1 MENKE
6 RKEQEQLVEKAKAYF
21 DANGLTTAMEEFFGR
36 EDIKNTIHTKY
47 ACFEESINE
56 IVSDTEKSGLPEV
69 IIERARSVAEAVK
82 GEVGGYADDVK
93 LSVICSMYAL
103 FVGMENFITV
113 DEQVLAP
120 FKAAFTAENNAT
132 FVETFE
138 RICDGVIEK
147 MTEKTVKLI
156 CLPHGIMGEIADI
169 LMMIG
174 GGSPMM
180 NMEEMEKMFGGH
192 DGDSEEE

>member
-6 RKEQEQLVEKAKAYF
+6 RKEQEKVVEMAKAYF
-21 DANGLTTAMEEFFGR
+21 DAKGLTTVMEEFFQR
-36 EDIKNTIHTKY
+36 EDIKKTIHTKY
-47 ACFEESINE
+47 VCFEESISE
-56 IVSDTEKSGLPEV
+56 IVSDMEKAGLPEV
-69 IIERARSVAEAVK
+69 IIERARSVAEVVK
-82 GEVGGYADDVK
+82 GEESGYADDVK

-120 FKAAFTAENNAT
+120 FKVAFTAENNAT
-132 FVETFE
+132 IVETFE
-138 RICDGVIEK
+138 KICDDVIEK

-180 NMEEMEKMFGGH
+180 NMEEMEKMFGQH
-192 DGDSEEE
+192 EEDSEEE

>member
-6 RKEQEQLVEKAKAYF
+6 RNEQEQVVEMAKAYF
-21 DANGLTTAMEEFFGR
+21 DANGLTTAVEEFFKR
-36 EDIKNTIHTKY
+36 EDIKATIHTKY

-56 IVSDTEKSGLPEV
+56 LVSDTEKSGLPGV
-69 IIERARSVAEAVK
+69 ILERAKAVAEAVK
-82 GEVGGYADDVK
+82 GEEEKYADDVK

-120 FKAAFTAENNAT
+120 FKAAISAEDNTT
-132 FVETFE
+132 FIETFE
-138 RICDGVIEK
+138 KICDGVIEK

-156 CLPHGIMGEIADI
+156 CLPHGIVGGLADI
-169 LMMIG
+169 LMMIS

-180 NMEEMEKMFGGH
+180 NMEELEKMFGDH
-192 DGDSEEE
+192 DEDSDEE

>member
-1 MENKE
+1 MEKKE
-6 RKEQEQLVEKAKAYF
+6 RNEQEQLVETAKAYF
-21 DANGLTTAMEEFFGR
+21 DANGLTTAMEEFFKR
-36 EDIKNTIHTKY
+36 EDIKKTIHTKY
-47 ACFEESINE
+47 VCFEESINE
-56 IVSDTEKSGLPEV
+56 IVADTEKSGLPEV
-69 IIERARSVAEAVK
+69 ILERARAVAEAVK
-82 GEVGGYADDVK
+82 GEESQYADDVK

-120 FKAAFTAENNAT
+120 FKAAFTAQGDAT

-138 RICDGVIEK
+138 KICDGVIEK
-147 MTEKTVKLI
+147 MMEKTVKLI

-180 NMEEMEKMFGGH
+180 NMEEMEKMFGRH
-192 DGDSEEE
+192 DEDSEE